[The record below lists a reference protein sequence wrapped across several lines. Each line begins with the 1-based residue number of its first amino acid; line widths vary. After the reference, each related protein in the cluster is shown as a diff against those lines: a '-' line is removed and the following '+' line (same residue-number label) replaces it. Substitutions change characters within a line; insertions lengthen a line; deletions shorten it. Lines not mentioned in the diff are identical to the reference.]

1 MDFFIPSNFVPV
13 KPSFMNFT
21 FSSKTI
27 HILLFSAFLL
37 LVCGCS
43 KNVTM
48 TRLVPAPVT
57 VPSHIQ
63 KIVLVDRTKPQ
74 SEGLAI
80 LEGIITGELPFEV
93 RNAVQATLS
102 SLQMS
107 LNSSPR
113 FQIVRA
119 TERLPGGIFGQMFPN
134 PLDWYTVEQLAQRYQ
149 ADAVLALENFS
160 SDFVVTDQQRLIKK
174 TVTEGKTTRQIEVLG
189 WYVEGVANVSAGF
202 RLYDPKDRNM
212 VDQQRFEKKNLWLAE
227 GETKAQALALLI
239 TKADAARA
247 VGEMAGAGYATKI
260 APMYAQISR
269 GFFPKS
275 KTDPAVSKGAR
286 LAEVDQWDQAIQTWQ
301 AALPGADEES
311 GGMLTYNIA
320 VGYEVLGSL
329 DLAKEWAGRAYTDF
343 GLKKGRNY
351 TRTLNGLINQQILL
365 ERQMQKEN
373 KIEEN

>member
-1 MDFFIPSNFVPV
+1 MDFFIRTNFVPI
-13 KPSFMNFT
+13 KTQIMNFCLSPKNT
-21 FSSKTI
+21 LNVLFAT
-27 HILLFSAFLL
+27 ILLIAS
-37 LVCGCS
+37 GCS

-57 VPSHIQ
+57 VPSHVQ

-80 LEGIITGELPFEV
+80 IEGIITGELPFEV

-119 TERLPGGIFGQMFPN
+119 TERLPGGIFGHMFPN
-134 PLDWYTVEQLAQRYQ
+134 PLDWYTVEQLANRYD
-149 ADAVLALENFS
+149 ADAVLTLENFS

-174 TVTEGKTTRQIEVLG
+174 TVTEGKTSRQIEVQG
-189 WYVEGVANVSAGF
+189 WNVEGVANVSAGF
-202 RLYDPKDRNM
+202 RLYDPKDRNI
-212 VDQQRFEKKNLWLAE
+212 VDQQRFEKKNLWSAE

-239 TKADAARA
+239 SKADAARA

-260 APMYAQISR
+260 APMYAEINR

-275 KTDPAVSKGAR
+275 KTDQAVAQGAR
-286 LAEVDQWDQAIQTWQ
+286 LAEVDQWEQAIQTWQ

-311 GGMLTYNIA
+311 GGMLAYNIA
-320 VGYEVLGSL
+320 VGYEVLGAL
-329 DLAKEWAGRAYTDF
+329 ELAKEWAGLAYTDF

-351 TRTLNGLINQQILL
+351 TRTLNGLLQQQALL
-365 ERQMQKEN
+365 DQQMERAAGFQ
-373 KIEEN
+373 